1 VSSLR
6 NDRDSALSAG
16 AKAQRTRAKRDVLN
30 EEEFRQMLALERKRS
45 ERTKV
50 PFLLMLAECTAAAN
64 HESEAATLGK
74 MGSVLFNDS
83 RDTDVI
89 GWYHDGS
96 ALGVLFTGLSAGERG
111 PILEKIARRVKSKL
125 ERDLA
130 PDQWQHVRFSFHFF
144 PDDWDLSNL
153 DHPGNPSPN
162 IDETLAA
169 KRKRIPLAFKRLI
182 DIVFSLVVLLVC
194 LPLFLWIA
202 VAIKASSRGPVFFRQ
217 RRIGQYGK
225 QFVFLKFRSMYENSD
240 VLVHKNFM
248 TKLINDV
255 TLEKPLRDERNQL
268 YKIQNDDRVTR
279 VGRFLRRTRLDEF
292 PQLLNVLKG
301 EMSLVGPRPAVPY
314 EVEIYQT
321 WHRRRVLAAK
331 PGITG
336 IWQVAGR
343 SRVKFDEMVRIDLRY
358 AMAWSPWLD
367 LKILFLTPFSVFR
380 GSGAL

>member
-1 VSSLR
+1 MSSLR

-16 AKAQRTRAKRDVLN
+16 ANAQRKRAKRDVLS

-45 ERTKV
+45 ERTKA

-111 PILEKIARRVKSKL
+111 PILEKIAGRVKSKL
-125 ERDLA
+125 ERDFA
-130 PDQWQHVRFSFHFF
+130 PDQWQQVRFSFHFF

-153 DHPGNPSPN
+153 DDPGNPSLN
-162 IDETLAA
+162 VDATVAA

-182 DIVFSLVVLLVC
+182 DIVFSSVVLIVC

-202 VAIKASSRGPVFFRQ
+202 LAIKASSKGPVFFRQ

-225 QFVFLKFRSMYENSD
+225 QFVFLKFRSMYENNE
-240 VLVHKNFM
+240 VLVHKNFV
-248 TKLINDV
+248 TELFAHT
-255 TLEKPLRDERNQL
+255 TLEKPLRDERNEL
-268 YKIQNDDRVTR
+268 YKTQNDNRFTR
-279 VGRFLRRTRLDEF
+279 VGRFLRRTSMDEL

-301 EMSLVGPRPAVPY
+301 EMSLVGPRPAIPY

-321 WHRRRVLAAK
+321 WHRRRVLTAK

-336 IWQVAGR
+336 IWQVAER
-343 SRVKFDEMVRIDLRY
+343 SRVKFDEMVRMDLRY

>member
-1 VSSLR
+1 MSSLR

-45 ERTKV
+45 ERTKA

-64 HESEAATLGK
+64 HESETATLGK
-74 MGSVLFNDS
+74 IGSVLFNDS
-83 RDTDVI
+83 RETDVI
-89 GWYHDGS
+89 GWYHDGT
-96 ALGVLFTGLSAGERG
+96 ALGVMFTGLSAGERG
-111 PILEKIARRVKSKL
+111 PILEKIAGRVKSKL

-130 PDQWQHVRFSFHFF
+130 PDEWQQVRFSFYFF

-153 DHPGNPSPN
+153 DDPGNPSLY
-162 IDETLAA
+162 IDTTVDA

-182 DIVFSLVVLLVC
+182 DIVFSSVVLIVC
-194 LPLFLWIA
+194 SPLFLWIA
-202 VAIKASSRGPVFFRQ
+202 LAIKATSKGPVFFRQ
-217 RRIGQYGK
+217 KRIGQYGK
-225 QFVFLKFRSMYENSD
+225 QFVFLKFRSKYENSE
-240 VLVHKNFM
+240 VLVRKNFV
-248 TKLINDV
+248 TELIADA
-255 TLEKPLRDERNQL
+255 TLEKSLRDERNKL

-279 VGRFLRRTRLDEF
+279 VGRILRRTSMDEL

-301 EMSLVGPRPAVPY
+301 EMSLVGPRPAIPY

-321 WHRRRVLAAK
+321 WHRRRVLAVK

-343 SRVKFDEMVRIDLRY
+343 SRVKFDEMVRMDLRY

-367 LKILFLTPFSVFR
+367 LKILLLTPFAVIR
-380 GSGAL
+380 GNGAF